1 MDHFEARQYQ
11 AISRHLLISCVS
23 HLFLAEF
30 QQTQGKKSDADDQPT
45 VDRSI
50 EPGTAVAAWGRC
62 SRARAQA
69 ISAQLTLTQQR
80 NAKADRS
87 YRKRKL
93 HKLHELGIKLK
104 DLCRCRRDSS

>member
-1 MDHFEARQYQ
+1 MLTINQLSIA
-11 AISRHLLISCVS
+11 ASN
-23 HLFLAEF
+23 LAPLW
-30 QQTQGKKSDADDQPT
+30 QRG
-45 VDRSI
+45 
-50 EPGTAVAAWGRC
+50 GRC

-87 YRKRKL
+87 HRKRKL